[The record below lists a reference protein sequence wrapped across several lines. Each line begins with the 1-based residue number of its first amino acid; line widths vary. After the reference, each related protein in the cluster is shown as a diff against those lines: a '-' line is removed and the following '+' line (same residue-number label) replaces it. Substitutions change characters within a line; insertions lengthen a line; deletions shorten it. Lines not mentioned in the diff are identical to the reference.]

1 MLKLL
6 GLLLTAAGAAGVG
19 FSAAAGLSRRVRTL
33 RDLLGALELMEREIA
48 FQLTPMDELFARLA
62 QRTPEP
68 AGAFFARC
76 RRGLSSLGERSLSQI
91 WRQALTEVSLGLDAQ
106 TLDTLAGLGDLL
118 GRYDGEGQKE
128 ALEQARLQLC
138 QDLRRAEEDQA
149 QRGHMYRMLGL
160 TAGAFLV
167 IVLL

>member
-19 FSAAAGLSRRVRTL
+19 FSAADGLSRRVRTL

-76 RRGLSSLGERSLSQI
+76 RRDCPAWES
-91 WRQALTEVSLGLDAQ
+91 
-106 TLDTLAGLGDLL
+106 DLCPRYG
-118 GRYDGEGQKE
+118 GR
-128 ALEQARLQLC
+128 R
-138 QDLRRAEEDQA
+138 LRRSPWGWTP
-149 QRGHMYRMLGL
+149 RRWIPWPGW
-160 TAGAFLV
+160 V
-167 IVLL
+167 ICWAAMTEKDKKRLWNRPGSSCVRICGGRKRTRHSGGTCTGCWD

>member
-1 MLKLL
+1 M
-6 GLLLTAAGAAGVG
+6 
-19 FSAAAGLSRRVRTL
+19 
-33 RDLLGALELMEREIA
+33 
-48 FQLTPMDELFARLA
+48 
-62 QRTPEP
+62 
-68 AGAFFARC
+68 
-76 RRGLSSLGERSLSQI
+76 GERSLSQI

-149 QRGHMYRMLGL
+149 QRGHMYRVLGL